1 MNGEQSSFQ
10 EQLTALSRR
19 VEALEQR
26 LLTAPAKASA
36 GSSDDERNRQI
47 FTLAN
52 GAKISADNRRICPLC
67 GRASRNVNA
76 LRRHIV
82 RNHADEQLKG

>member
-1 MNGEQSSFQ
+1 MDGEQPDLQ
-10 EQLTALSRR
+10 EQLTALCRR
-19 VEALEQR
+19 VDALEQR
-26 LLTAPAKASA
+26 PLTAPPKASA
-36 GSSDDERNRQI
+36 GSGDAERNRQI

-82 RNHADEQLKG
+82 RSHADELKG